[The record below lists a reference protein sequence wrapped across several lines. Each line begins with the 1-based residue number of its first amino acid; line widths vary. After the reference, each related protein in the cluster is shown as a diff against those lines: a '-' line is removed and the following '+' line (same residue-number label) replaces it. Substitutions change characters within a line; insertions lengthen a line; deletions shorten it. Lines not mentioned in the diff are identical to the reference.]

1 MASVEEELM
10 EKFPKKYN
18 NYPKNAIQILQN
30 CEKHDFIKKKKTSKN
45 QSRQLER
52 EWSLPWNEMNECPE
66 EQEEK
71 MVVKRIKQMNNNKTH
86 TTLKHEI
93 KEMEIM
99 TKTKITWR
107 INPRVVL
114 CE

>member
-52 EWSLPWNEMNECPE
+52 EWSLP
-66 EQEEK
+66 
-71 MVVKRIKQMNNNKTH
+71 
-86 TTLKHEI
+86 
-93 KEMEIM
+93 
-99 TKTKITWR
+99 
-107 INPRVVL
+107 
-114 CE
+114 